1 MLPRAPPRDKGNGAE
16 MPRKRLLDKKKAGR
30 RFTHRPAIGL
40 LAGES

>member
-16 MPRKRLLDKKKAGR
+16 MPRKGLRQKESRAALYAR
-30 RFTHRPAIGL
+30 RAIGL